1 MEQGQTQTTAQ
12 GATTGYEAELWGM
25 ADALRGSMDAAEY
38 KHVVLGLIFLK
49 YISDAFEEVHTRLE
63 SERAEVADDGAPSPH
78 GAQPGVGGSLCRRD
92 DLGDRLAE
100 TSYQDR
106 LSRSANTVK
115 DGQACGLEF

>member
-1 MEQGQTQTTAQ
+1 MRIKKQRH
-12 GATTGYEAELWGM
+12 LWVCLPRDIDQNLPV
-25 ADALRGSMDAAEY
+25 ARRGG
-38 KHVVLGLIFLK
+38 GL
-49 YISDAFEEVHTRLE
+49 D
-63 SERAEVADDGAPSPH
+63 EVADDGAPSPH